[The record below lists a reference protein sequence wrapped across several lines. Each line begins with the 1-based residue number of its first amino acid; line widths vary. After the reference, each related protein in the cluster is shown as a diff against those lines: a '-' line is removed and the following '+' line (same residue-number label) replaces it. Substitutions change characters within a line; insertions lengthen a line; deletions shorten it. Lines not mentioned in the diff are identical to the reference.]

1 MVYEHE
7 RLSRMQEVT
16 MRKFNLEDDDDYAF
30 LMMLVLVVAVSL
42 MAVAVWFVV
51 T

>member
-1 MVYEHE
+1 
-7 RLSRMQEVT
+7 

-30 LMMLVLVVAVSL
+30 LMMLVLVVAVTL
-42 MAVAVWFVV
+42 MCIAVWFVA